1 MRTIKTM
8 MLIALLTFVGRATA
22 QTLKLT
28 AEDVEIEA
36 GKTAELK
43 VSLENSMDIAGWQLY
58 LYLPENVDISYE
70 EEEGERYYDNTV
82 ILSSRHLRSHTCTIT
97 ATADGGY
104 LIMGYNPSK
113 PTNIK
118 EHSGEIVTIVLQA
131 TDAFSGHQTGTIK
144 NAAVSDIN
152 TVQTNVE
159 GEVTFRIALPG
170 ETPTGISG
178 VTSNAD
184 GQPVYHVNGQ
194 RANKND
200 KGILVKKGQKYVAK

>member
-1 MRTIKTM
+1 MRTIKIM

-22 QTLKLT
+22 QTVKMT

-58 LYLPENVDISYE
+58 LYLPENIDIAYDE
-70 EEEGERYYDNTV
+70 EDGERYYDNTV

-104 LIMGYNPSK
+104 LIMAYNPSK

-118 EHSGEIVTIVLQA
+118 DHSGEIVTIVLQA
-131 TDAFSGHQTGTIK
+131 TDAF
-144 NAAVSDIN
+144 N
-152 TVQTNVE
+152 
-159 GEVTFRIALPG
+159 
-170 ETPTGISG
+170 
-178 VTSNAD
+178 
-184 GQPVYHVNGQ
+184 
-194 RANKND
+194 
-200 KGILVKKGQKYVAK
+200 

>member
-8 MLIALLTFVGRATA
+8 MLIALLTLVGRATA

-28 AEDVEIEA
+28 AGDVKIEA

-43 VSLENSMDIAGWQLY
+43 VSIENSMDIAGWQLY
-58 LYLPENVDISYE
+58 LYLPENIDIAYE
-70 EEEGERYYDNTV
+70 EEENERYYDNTV
-82 ILSSRHLRSHTCTIT
+82 MLSSRHLRSHTCTVT

-144 NAAVSDIN
+144 KAAVSDIN
-152 TVQTNVE
+152 SVQTNVE
-159 GEVTFRIALPG
+159 GDVTFRIALPD

-178 VTSNAD
+178 ISDNAD
-184 GQPVYHVNGQ
+184 DQPIYHVNGQ
-194 RANKND
+194 RAKKSE
-200 KGILVKKGQKYVAK
+200 KGILIKKGQKYVAK

>member
-1 MRTIKTM
+1 
-8 MLIALLTFVGRATA
+8 
-22 QTLKLT
+22 
-28 AEDVEIEA
+28 
-36 GKTAELK
+36 

-131 TDAFSGHQTGTIK
+131 TDTFSGHQTGTIK

-159 GEVTFRIALPG
+159 GEVTFRIAFPG

>member
-1 MRTIKTM
+1 M
-8 MLIALLTFVGRATA
+8 MLIAPLTLVGRATA

-28 AEDVEIEA
+28 AGDVKIEA
-36 GKTAELK
+36 GKTAKLK
-43 VSLENSMDIAGWQLY
+43 VSMENSMDIAGWQLY
-58 LYLPENVDISYE
+58 LYLPENIDIAFE

-131 TDAFSGHQTGTIK
+131 TDAFSGHQTGTVK
-144 NAAVSDIN
+144 NAAVSDMN

-159 GEVTFRIALPG
+159 NDVTFRVVLPD

-178 VTSNAD
+178 ISADAD
-184 GQPVYHVNGQ
+184 GQPVYHISGQ
-194 RANKND
+194 RAKTTD
-200 KGILVKKGQKYVAK
+200 SGLLIKRGQKYVTK

>member
-1 MRTIKTM
+1 MKTIKTM
-8 MLIALLTFVGRATA
+8 MFIALLTFVGRATA
-22 QTLKLT
+22 QTLNLT
-28 AEDVEIEA
+28 AGDVEIEA

-58 LYLPENVDISYE
+58 LYLPEDIDIAYE
-70 EEEGERYYDNTV
+70 EEDGERYYDNTV

-131 TDAFSGHQTGTIK
+131 SDTFSGHQTGTIR

-152 TVQTNVE
+152 TVQTNIE
-159 GEVTFRIALPG
+159 GDVTFRIALPG
-170 ETPTGISG
+170 EITGIYRIA
-178 VTSNAD
+178 AD
-184 GQPVYHVNGQ
+184 ADNGPAYHVSGQ
-194 RANKND
+194 RAKKND
-200 KGILVKKGQKYVAK
+200 KGLLVKKGQKYVAK

>member
-8 MLIALLTFVGRATA
+8 MLIALLPFVGRTTA
-22 QTLKLT
+22 QTLMLT

-118 EHSGEIVTIVLQA
+118 EHGGEIVTIVLQA
-131 TDAFSGHQTGTIK
+131 TDAFSGHQSGKIK

-184 GQPVYHVNGQ
+184 DQPVYHVNGQ

>member
-8 MLIALLTFVGRATA
+8 MLIALLTLVGRATA

-28 AEDVEIEA
+28 AGDVKIEA

-82 ILSSRHLRSHTCTIT
+82 ILSSRHLRSHTCTVT

-131 TDAFSGHQTGTIK
+131 TDAFSGHQIGTIK

-159 GEVTFRIALPG
+159 GDVTFRIALPD

-178 VTSNAD
+178 ISVDAD
-184 GQPVYHVNGQ
+184 GQPVYTVNGQ
-194 RANKND
+194 RAKKSE
-200 KGILVKKGQKYVAK
+200 KGILIKKGQKYVAK